1 MKNFEN
7 TLKQTKQRYFNRN
20 RERNEKA
27 KLINIWLLGDIAI
40 GQLSKGNTEIR
51 RIRYVRQKSLA

>member
-7 TLKQTKQRYFNRN
+7 ILKQTEQCYFNRN
-20 RERNEKA
+20 RERNEKT

-40 GQLSKGNTEIR
+40 DQLSKCN
-51 RIRYVRQKSLA
+51 

>member
-7 TLKQTKQRYFNRN
+7 ILKQTEQCYFNRN
-20 RERNEKA
+20 RERQEKT

-40 GQLSKGNTEIR
+40 DQLSKCN
-51 RIRYVRQKSLA
+51 

>member
-7 TLKQTKQRYFNRN
+7 ILKQTGQRYFNRN
-20 RERNEKA
+20 GERNEKT

-40 GQLSKGNTEIR
+40 GQLSKCNTKIR